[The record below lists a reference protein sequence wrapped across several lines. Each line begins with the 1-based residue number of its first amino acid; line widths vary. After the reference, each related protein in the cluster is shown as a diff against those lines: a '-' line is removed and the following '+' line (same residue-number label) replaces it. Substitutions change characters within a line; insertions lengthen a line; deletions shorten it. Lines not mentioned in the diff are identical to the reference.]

1 MPSDNVNPKISNEPA
16 LHLLL
21 SDTFEPLWKSLFHGL
36 NEVFFPK
43 NLSALRLE
51 SKPIP
56 VKDIW
61 GFYDYKKNGVLA
73 SGVAHVLVLGV
84 VIGITFIRVSRP
96 VSPALKPQI
105 DTQLIDPD
113 NYSWKFAG
121 TKAGGGGGGGDR
133 DVLQASVGR
142 LPKSAMHQLAPPAA
156 VIRNPAPKLVVEPTV
171 IVPPDVAM
179 TMNGLPNLG
188 DPKSSSTI
196 PSNGPGA
203 FGGIGPGTGGGVGPG
218 NGRGV
223 GPGDEAGT
231 GGDVFRMGRG
241 VIPPRVIYQIDPEF
255 SEEARKAKYQ
265 GNCVLGLIVD
275 ASGRPTNIRVLNALG
290 MGLDEKAIESVKNW
304 KFEPG
309 KKDGHDVAVEIAV
322 EVDFHLY

>member
-16 LHLLL
+16 LRLLL

-43 NLSALRLE
+43 KLSALRLE

-61 GFYDYKKNGVLA
+61 GFYNYKKNGVLA

-113 NYSWKFAG
+113 NYSWKSAG

-142 LPKSAMHQLAPPAA
+142 LPKSAMQQLAPPA
-156 VIRNPAPKLVVEPTV
+156 
-171 IVPPDVAM
+171 
-179 TMNGLPNLG
+179 
-188 DPKSSSTI
+188 
-196 PSNGPGA
+196 
-203 FGGIGPGTGGGVGPG
+203 
-218 NGRGV
+218 
-223 GPGDEAGT
+223 
-231 GGDVFRMGRG
+231 
-241 VIPPRVIYQIDPEF
+241 
-255 SEEARKAKYQ
+255 
-265 GNCVLGLIVD
+265 
-275 ASGRPTNIRVLNALG
+275 
-290 MGLDEKAIESVKNW
+290 
-304 KFEPG
+304 
-309 KKDGHDVAVEIAV
+309 
-322 EVDFHLY
+322 